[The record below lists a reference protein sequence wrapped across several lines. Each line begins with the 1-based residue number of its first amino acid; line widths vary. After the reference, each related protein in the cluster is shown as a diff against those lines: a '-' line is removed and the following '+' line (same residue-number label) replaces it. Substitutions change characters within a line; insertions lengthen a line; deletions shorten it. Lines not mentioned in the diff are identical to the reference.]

1 MKRKSNIFLLFL
13 TVFFLIF
20 SSNVTQA
27 GTLSTVKNTTSAPAP
42 RDICSATLCFT
53 IREIITMQEKTEQ
66 QLPDG
71 APMLPAENSI
81 LVLTTKL
88 SQDSKRSRK

>member
-27 GTLSTVKNTTSAPAP
+27 ATISLSRPQPAA
-42 RDICSATLCFT
+42 SGKFVASG
-53 IREIITMQEKTEQ
+53 KY
-66 QLPDG
+66 
-71 APMLPAENSI
+71 
-81 LVLTTKL
+81 
-88 SQDSKRSRK
+88 

>member
-42 RDICSATLCFT
+42 RDICSATL
-53 IREIITMQEKTEQ
+53 
-66 QLPDG
+66 
-71 APMLPAENSI
+71 
-81 LVLTTKL
+81 
-88 SQDSKRSRK
+88 

>member
-27 GTLSTVKNTTSAPAP
+27 ATISLPGPNLLLQENSLPPGNTGPISMMT
-42 RDICSATLCFT
+42 R
-53 IREIITMQEKTEQ
+53 
-66 QLPDG
+66 QLPK
-71 APMLPAENSI
+71 MNF
-81 LVLTTKL
+81 
-88 SQDSKRSRK
+88 